1 MTAPAE
7 TPEPPG
13 PAVRFRAL
21 WPVINADLPAE
32 HLLAEAQADLPA
44 VARRYGA
51 RSIVWHDAPVLREGR
66 SVPGSGGAAHVV
78 TIDAL
83 VRLTTRAAAR
93 LGAAT

>member
-21 WPVINADLPAE
+21 WPVTDETLPAVD
-32 HLLAEAQADLPA
+32 LLAESTRDLPA
-44 VARRYGA
+44 VARRHGA

-66 SVPGSGGAAHVV
+66 SVPGSGGAAVVV
-78 TIDAL
+78 TIDAW